1 MNELNSHNESRKLV
15 INTLSVGK
23 IYEIYTRYLFEKI
36 KQLGISDIIFCV
48 TSDSDFSDKLV
59 DSNIR
64 VDFNLLKDH
73 SIDNS
78 RASTGV
84 YRSTMFKYYLKSLA
98 IKNAAIKFPDH
109 SILHIDCDM
118 IPDEKFNL
126 ESIYKNSDSGIYCGE
141 FVTCSGH
148 YGILHGENGVIQIHR
163 KIPHILMVYILIHY
177 NDINKQNY

>member
-1 MNELNSHNESRKLV
+1 MFRKLV

-23 IYEIYTRYLFEKI
+23 IYEIYTRYLFKKI
-36 KQLGISDIIFCV
+36 KELGIDDIIFCV

-64 VDFNLLKDH
+64 VEFNLLQDH

-84 YRSTMFKYYLKSLA
+84 YRSTVFKYYLKSLA

-126 ESIYKNSDSGIYCGE
+126 ESIYKNSDSGIYCNDL
-141 FVTCSGH
+141 
-148 YGILHGENGVIQIHR
+148 GINPETDCLAFHGKNYQPYQKVKNKHLIDLLNEE
-163 KIPHILMVYILIHY
+163 KI
-177 NDINKQNY
+177 NCFQ